1 MEQEGSNQLQLFG
14 TGKPL
19 RQFMHSDDLAW
30 VINEC
35 LERGIY
41 DNFNVATEENLSI
54 QEMAGISLD
63 SCGLREN
70 TSIVF
75 DSTKPDGQY
84 RKDVSINKLKNL
96 LPDFKTVSLGEGIKK
111 VYDKISK

>member
-1 MEQEGSNQLQLFG
+1 MEQEGGSELQLFG

-19 RQFMHSDDLAW
+19 RQFMHSDNLAW

-35 LERGIY
+35 LERNIY

-54 QEMAGISLD
+54 CEMAEIALD
-63 SCGLREN
+63 SCGLLES
-70 TSIVF
+70 TSITF
-75 DSTKPDGQY
+75 DPTKPDGQY
-84 RKDVSINKLKNL
+84 RKDVSINKLKSL
-96 LPDFKTVSLGEGIKK
+96 LPEFKTISLGEGIKK